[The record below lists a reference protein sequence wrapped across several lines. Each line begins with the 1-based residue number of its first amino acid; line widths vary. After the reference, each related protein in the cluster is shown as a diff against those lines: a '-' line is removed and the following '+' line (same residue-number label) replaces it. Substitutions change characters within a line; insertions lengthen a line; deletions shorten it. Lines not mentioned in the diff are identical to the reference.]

1 MFRYYVKLGSL
12 SIQKNPILS
21 GLMVAA
27 IAIGIGACMTIVTVF
42 YIMSGDPIPQKSD
55 QLYYVQLDNWD
66 PNEPADEPN
75 EPPDQVT
82 YLDATALMS
91 AAKARR
97 QVVSYT
103 IGRILQPQD
112 EGASPFQVRG
122 RGTSADF
129 FSMFDVPFVHGS
141 GWDKASDDN
150 TEQVI
155 VLSRRINDRVFGGED
170 SVGRRVMMNGDSYRV
185 AGVIDEWNPVPK
197 FHDLTTGAFNDTSEV
212 FIPFSVAVNKE
223 LSGWGNTNC
232 WKPVP
237 DGGWPSFL
245 TSECVWMQMWVELH
259 GDEEVQEYSAF
270 LDAYTESQKELG
282 RFPRPL
288 NNRLNKVM
296 DHLEAQE
303 VVDDSVLILLL
314 LAVLFLVVCLL
325 NTISLLLAKVLRR
338 TGDISLRRALGAS
351 KRAVFSQYIIE
362 ASLIGLT
369 GGILGVG
376 MTWLGLQG
384 IIGLYS
390 EFDFV
395 ERLARMDWVMVI
407 TAVCLA
413 IISTLAAAL
422 YPTWRAVRIH
432 PASQLKTL

>member
-1 MFRYYVKLGSL
+1 
-12 SIQKNPILS
+12 
-21 GLMVAA
+21 
-27 IAIGIGACMTIVTVF
+27 
-42 YIMSGDPIPQKSD
+42 
-55 QLYYVQLDNWD
+55 
-66 PNEPADEPN
+66 
-75 EPPDQVT
+75 
-82 YLDATALMS
+82 
-91 AAKARR
+91 
-97 QVVSYT
+97 
-103 IGRILQPQD
+103 
-112 EGASPFQVRG
+112 
-122 RGTSADF
+122 
-129 FSMFDVPFVHGS
+129 
-141 GWDKASDDN
+141 
-150 TEQVI
+150 
-155 VLSRRINDRVFGGED
+155 
-170 SVGRRVMMNGDSYRV
+170 MMNGDSYRV

-197 FHDLTTGAFNDTSEV
+197 FYDLTTGAFNDTSEV
-212 FIPFSVAVNKE
+212 FIPFSVAVDKE

-245 TSECVWMQMWVELH
+245 NSECVWMQMWVELH

-288 NNRLNKVM
+288 NNRLRKVM

-390 EFDFV
+390 EFEFV
-395 ERLARMDWVMVI
+395 ERLAQMDWVMVI